1 MGAFSDVLTRDT
13 RTQTNLDHAINVLF
27 REKEK
32 VESMLEASKQV
43 KPKNTKAIY
52 ELKKERTGTNVFFKK
67 GDLDNEKVF
76 I

>member
-52 ELKKERTGTNVFFKK
+52 ELKKELTA
-67 GDLDNEKVF
+67 LEKA
-76 I
+76 IEILEKHN

>member
-1 MGAFSDVLTRDT
+1 MGVFSDVLTRDT

-52 ELKKERTGTNVFFKK
+52 ELKKELTA
-67 GDLDNEKVF
+67 LEKA
-76 I
+76 IEILEKHN